1 MLMQELNMSRSTNT
15 DCEPIF
21 FKLVNA
27 DTRAEASKLREHRQ
41 GVSEVPPD

>member
-1 MLMQELNMSRSTNT
+1 MQELNMSRSTNT

-27 DTRAEASKLREHRQ
+27 DTKILKQILNSQ
-41 GVSEVPPD
+41 GIYQTD